1 MQTVLVT
8 GASSGIGLAAVEQIA
23 AHQAA
28 AVVATVRHDDDAVM
42 VRERQRRLGHPV
54 TTDLLDLQDPGDIE
68 RVVHRHRPDVIVN
81 VAGDA
86 TFGEVLDAEPDEI
99 GALLDQHVIGPVHLA
114 RAAVPHMRD
123 AGGGRVVNV
132 GSSLAD
138 TVVPMTGWYSAAKA
152 ALGSLTES
160 LRVELADDGIAV
172 VLVEL
177 GAVDTPA
184 WDPATEADG
193 PAGRTWARTARV
205 LRPLFPDPP
214 VAARAIAAAVF
225 DEPPQARY
233 RAGLGTRVLALSGRA
248 PAPLREWTL
257 GHLFGR

>member
-160 LRVELADDGIAV
+160 LRVELA
-172 VLVEL
+172 
-177 GAVDTPA
+177 
-184 WDPATEADG
+184 TEADG